1 MSYNKRISNDSIQKV
16 KQVDIVSVVGAY
28 LPLKTKGTRHQ
39 ACCPFHA
46 EKTPSFS
53 VNASK
58 QIFKCFGCGAVGDG
72 IAFVQKKENLGFYE
86 AVQEIAQKNGISL
99 EYEDFSAEQ
108 QQEAQQAYQE
118 RKSRQLL
125 LEYALAYY
133 QAHDIPPTW
142 MKQRRLQETTL
153 LDFKVAY
160 ALAGKNQF
168 YQDAIAAGYP
178 PDQLIPAGLA
188 REVNLENTTVAYDYF
203 QDRILFPIHNY
214 RGQLVAFTG
223 RLVTE
228 PAPDA
233 TYKPPKYLNSPDS
246 VWTKG
251 DHLYGLHLATKAIQE
266 KQFAYLVEGNVDVLS
281 FYQAD
286 LRNTVAPCGTAFTLN
301 QCQLLKKYTDTVVMV
316 PDHDMAGLKAL
327 HKNAQLLIEQGFIVR
342 VLLPGKERD
351 PDEQIRK
358 LITPEKIGKWL
369 RETKEYIS
377 GYLLEECQAQGCLS
391 PHEKAEQI
399 TRMGE
404 VLELIEKDILRNTYF
419 DEVCERWPDFKKNY
433 KLQKRKSDTD
443 TQELAKLESTTRAAY
458 FDFGYYEKDG
468 CYYTYEK
475 KQEVM
480 ICNFTIEI
488 LYFVLSE
495 NEPKYVCIFRNMFGK
510 VRTTAVSTDDFTGV
524 GTFKRAIGKL
534 GAFIF
539 DGTETH
545 LNKIK
550 MKLFDGVIEA
560 VQPRYMGYNSHGDF
574 YTWANG
580 LFYNGHF
587 IKSDKYGIVPLKI
600 PVKTLE
606 ELSQLSS
613 DSQVEVNGQ
622 LFFFRTYNEFLA
634 QFKVEKLQE
643 YLPAGRVYQLSYYY
657 LPFSTTLKLN
667 PEEDDTYELERM
679 FRHFEKPGLT
689 FERWSRLLVEAY
701 GNNGKVM
708 VCFFLAALYRD
719 IIFKENSN
727 YFPLLD
733 HFGPRGAGKSKGAES
748 LAAMFGEYPEDGVNL
763 EGGSTATGI
772 RRYLA
777 SVRNGLIWL
786 NEYKNT
792 ASDHLIGMLKGIAD
806 GSGKM
811 TGRATGGNET
821 KNYKPQSAALLCG
834 QDLPTKDPALL
845 SRTIISEFNEQS
857 KQTSGEA
864 YQELK
869 QLEKDGYTTSVT
881 CQMLQY
887 RSYMKHYRQVEPSVS
902 QQIRAKC
909 REVLEFPP
917 DDRAV
922 LNISTLLTT
931 YQILSEQ
938 GQVKFPFTYEDIQ
951 QELISRVKLQV
962 EIQTVS
968 DDVEQYLF
976 VLQSIR
982 EVREGE
988 HYKIQREAD
997 GVTKLFLRTK
1007 AVHNFYL
1014 ATARTQNITPLG
1026 ISTIRVYLEKHRSF
1040 LEARERGV
1048 HFPELANTTSAI
1060 VLNYDLLRRQGI
1072 EFQTKANLQQLT
1084 SEDDPSA
1091 KLSRLIKLNGNAP
1104 ELITE
1109 FVQAQP
1115 LDQWLSTEELL
1126 ADFNYNKSPK
1136 MAKDKFMEAINQ
1148 NAQMAPG
1155 RQYDFSDKSGTMVRF
1170 KQYF

>member
-1 MSYNKRISNDSIQKV
+1 MSYNKRISDDTIQKV
-16 KQVDIVSVVGAY
+16 KQVDIVAVVGAY
-28 LPLKTKGTRHQ
+28 LPLKTTGTRHQ
-39 ACCPFHA
+39 ACCPFHV

-53 VNASK
+53 INEVK
-58 QIFKCFGCGAVGDG
+58 QIFKCFGCGAAGDS
-72 IAFVQKKENLGFYE
+72 IAFVQKKENWSFAE
-86 AVQEIAQKNGISL
+86 AVLDIATKNGIPL
-99 EYEDFSAEQ
+99 EYENLSGEQ
-108 QQEAQQAYQE
+108 QQEAEQAYQV

-133 QAHDIPPTW
+133 QANDLPATW
-142 MKQRRLQETTL
+142 PQQRRLHETTL
-153 LDFKVAY
+153 LDFKVA
-160 ALAGKNQF
+160 LAPAEKDQF
-168 YQDAIAAGYP
+168 FKDATAAGYQ
-178 PDQLIPAGLA
+178 PDQLLLAGLI
-188 REVNLENTTVAYDYF
+188 REVTLESKTVAYDFF
-203 QDRILFPIHNY
+203 QDRILFPIHDH

-223 RLVTE
+223 RLVRE

-233 TYKPPKYLNSPDS
+233 TYKPPKYLNSPDT

-251 DHLYGLHLATKAIQE
+251 DHLYGLHLAGKHIQE

-286 LRNTVAPCGTAFTLN
+286 FKNTVAPCGTALTLN
-301 QCQLLKKYTDTVVMV
+301 QIQLLKKYTDTVVIV
-316 PDHDMAGLKAL
+316 PDHDAAGLKAL

-351 PDEQIRK
+351 PDEEIRK
-358 LITPEKIGKWL
+358 LITPEKIGEWL
-369 RETKEYIS
+369 RDTKEYIS
-377 GYLLEECQAQGCLS
+377 GYLLDECQSQGCLS

-399 TRMGE
+399 TRMGT

-433 KLQKRKSDTD
+433 KLQKRKSETD
-443 TQELAKLESTTRAAY
+443 SQELSKLESTTRAAY

-475 KQEVM
+475 KQEIM

-580 LFYNGHF
+580 LFYDGQF
-587 IKSDKYGIVPLKI
+587 IKSDKYGIVPLRKPI
-600 PVKTLE
+600 KSLE
-606 ELSQLSS
+606 ELAQVTS
-613 DSQVEVNGQ
+613 DSQVEINKSL
-622 LFFFRTYNEFLA
+622 LFFRSYN
-634 QFKVEKLQE
+634 QFITQLPADQLQE
-643 YLPAGRVYQLSYYY
+643 QLTAGKVYQLSYYY

-689 FERWSRLLVEAY
+689 FERWATLLVEAY

-748 LAAMFGEYPEDGVNL
+748 LAAMFGEYPEDGVNI

-772 RRYLA
+772 RRYMA

-792 ASDHLIGMLKGIAD
+792 ASDQLIGMLKGIAD

-845 SRTIISEFNEQS
+845 SRTIISEFNEQT
-857 KQTSGEA
+857 KQTSVTA

-887 RSYMKHYRQVEPSVS
+887 RSHMKHYRQVEPKINQKVK
-902 QQIRAKC
+902 AKC

-931 YQILSEQ
+931 YQILAEQ
-938 GQVKFPFTYEDIQ
+938 GQVQFPFSYEDIQ
-951 QELISRVKLQV
+951 QELVTRLKLQV
-962 EIQTVS
+962 EIQAVS
-968 DDVEQYLF
+968 DDVEQYLL

-1026 ISTIRVYLEKHRSF
+1026 ISTIRVYLEKHRAF
-1040 LEARERGV
+1040 LEVRERGV
-1048 HFPELANTTSAI
+1048 HFPELANTTSAM

-1072 EFQTKANLQQLT
+1072 EFQTKTNLQQLT

-1091 KLSRLIKLNGNAP
+1091 KLARLIKLNGNAP
-1104 ELITE
+1104 ELIAA
-1109 FVQAQP
+1109 FVKDQP

-1136 MAKDKFMEAINQ
+1136 MARDKFMEAIHQ
-1148 NAQMAPG
+1148 NAQVAPN
-1155 RQYDFSDKSGTMVRF
+1155 RQYDFSDKTGTMVRF